1 MSRRPWKGTIGAAL
15 GLLCASTG
23 VSAGPSWETPRVPAS
38 ALAPEGVGSFSAMV
52 CATCHPDIAREW
64 AASTHAHAWIDPQ
77 FQAERAKDPAV
88 AWLCDNC
95 HTPLARQQA
104 VLSTP
109 SATGDVRRPTT
120 AANPAF
126 DATLREEGI
135 TCLTC
140 HWRPDGI
147 ASINPD
153 AQAPHALVYAPELKS
168 EQTCTVCHQA
178 VARVG
183 DTLVCTFDT
192 GEEWR
197 AANPG
202 KTCPEC
208 HMPRVTRPMAVGGP
222 VREGGRHL
230 WPGGLMPKR
239 PLSPEEQALFAD
251 WKPGARVRL
260 SGPASLEPGGEALVG
275 VYLEHAGAGHRMPTG
290 DPERF
295 LLVVAEAI
303 SADGRVLAS
312 LRHRAGQT
320 WTWWPVAKKTGDNRL
335 SPGESR
341 VMPLR
346 FTLPD
351 APSARPVAVRVRLEH
366 HRISAENAA
375 HHNLRPEVYPFHR
388 VVQIETLRVDTT
400 PGAGPP
406 R

>member
-1 MSRRPWKGTIGAAL
+1 MRPGRRSVAFGAWLGGALLPWAAQ
-15 GLLCASTG
+15 
-23 VSAGPSWETPRVPAS
+23 AGPSWERPRVPAD
-38 ALAPEGVGSFSAMV
+38 AAAPAGVGAFSAMV
-52 CATCHPDIAREW
+52 CAACHPDIAREW

-77 FQAERAKDPAV
+77 FQAERAKDPSV

-104 VLSTP
+104 VLSV
-109 SATGDVRRPTT
+109 ATGDVRRP
-120 AANPAF
+120 AQRPNADFDPA
-126 DATLREEGI
+126 LREEGI

-140 HWRPDGI
+140 HWRPGGI
-147 ASINPD
+147 ASVNAD
-153 AQAPHALVYAPELKS
+153 AQAPHALVYAPELKT

-178 VARVG
+178 VARVS

-197 AANPG
+197 AAAPG

-230 WPGGLMPKR
+230 WPGGLLPKR
-239 PLSPEEQALFAD
+239 PLSPEEQALFSD
-251 WKPGARVRL
+251 WQAGARLRL
-260 SGPASLEPGGEALVG
+260 SGPERAAPGSDVLVG
-275 VYLEHAGAGHRMPTG
+275 VYLEHAGAGHRVPTG

-295 LLVVAEAI
+295 LLLVAEAVD
-303 SADGRVLAS
+303 ADGRVIAT

-346 FTLPD
+346 FALPSGP
-351 APSARPVAVRVRLEH
+351 AARPVTVRARLEH

-375 HHNLRPEVYPFHR
+375 HHGLKPEAYPFFR
-388 VVQIETLRVDTT
+388 VVSTQTLTI
-400 PGAGPP
+400 AP
-406 R
+406 RPDP

>member
-1 MSRRPWKGTIGAAL
+1 MRPRPRSGASGLLL
-15 GLLCASTG
+15 GLLLGLPMSPTPAI
-23 VSAGPSWETPRVPAS
+23 AGPSWEIPRVPA
-38 ALAPEGVGSFSAMV
+38 LAHAPAGVGSFSALV
-52 CATCHPDIAREW
+52 CAACHPDIAREW
-64 AASTHAHAWIDPQ
+64 AASTHAHAFIDPQ

-104 VLSTP
+104 LLSTA
-109 SATGDVRRPTT
+109 SGDVRRPTQQE
-120 AANPAF
+120 NPSF

-140 HWRPDGI
+140 HWRPEGI
-147 ASINPD
+147 ASVNPD
-153 AQAPHALVYAPELKS
+153 AQAPHALVFAPELKT

-178 VARVG
+178 VARLD

-192 GEEWR
+192 GQEWR
-197 AANPG
+197 AASPG
-202 KTCPEC
+202 KTCVEC

-230 WPGGLMPKR
+230 WPGGLLSKR

-260 SGPASLEPGGEALVG
+260 SLSAMVKPGEEALVE
-275 VYLEHAGAGHRMPTG
+275 VYLEHAGAGHRVPTG

-295 LLVVAEAI
+295 LLVIAEAV

-312 LRHRAGQT
+312 LQHRAGQS
-320 WTWWPVAKKTGDNRL
+320 WTWWPVAKKTDDNRL

-346 FTLPD
+346 FTLPE
-351 APSARPVAVRVRLEH
+351 APAARPVTVRVRLEH
-366 HRISAENAA
+366 HRISAANAA
-375 HHNLRPEVYPFHR
+375 HHTLRPEVYPFHR
-388 VVQIETLRVDTT
+388 IVQVETLTVDTA
-400 PGAGPP
+400 PS